1 MSMIPR
7 NLPSQAERDARRN
20 AEYLAAYG
28 ERCPEHVAR
37 ALLALYENTNSM
49 GAHPEVGKLK
59 SRYTRVGGDTVL
71 RQARYWIRNTMRG
84 ARLRERRADHRGAE
98 RPGARR
104 AAPAGRSVRRQE
116 EGGLDAGLR

>member
-71 RQARYWIRNTMRG
+71 RQARYWIRNTMREV
-84 ARLRERRADHRGAE
+84 LDYEN
-98 RPGARR
+98 
-104 AAPAGRSVRRQE
+104 
-116 EGGLDAGLR
+116 GGLTIEAQNDQALGELRRLVEAYDAKKKEV